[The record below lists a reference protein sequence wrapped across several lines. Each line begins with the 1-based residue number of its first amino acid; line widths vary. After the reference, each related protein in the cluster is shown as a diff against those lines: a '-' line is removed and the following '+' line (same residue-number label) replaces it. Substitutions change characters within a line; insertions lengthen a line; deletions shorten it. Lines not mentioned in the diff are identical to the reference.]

1 MTGCLIPEFVG
12 IEKNVSFIYEE
23 EEVLVRIKPLGY
35 EDIADE
41 RE

>member
-1 MTGCLIPEFVG
+1 MTSCLIPKFVG

-23 EEVLVRIKPLGY
+23 KEVLVRIKSLGY

-41 RE
+41 GE